1 MRACITLE
9 HRFLGT
15 PDGRTWTITQFP
27 YEFFKNYL
35 EVFDRVRVIAR
46 VFSVAR
52 VEPQYRAVDGPGLE
66 VFAMPAY
73 KGPFEFA
80 RQHSWV
86 RSRAESAVEP
96 GDAAILRVHSQ
107 VANSVEAWLTQRKQ
121 PFALE
126 VVADP
131 IDVLSYGANKH
142 PVAPIARL
150 YFANRLKSQ
159 CRRAMAVSY
168 VTREALQRRYPPDQK
183 HYSTNFSSVSL
194 RPDSFADFHRAGH
207 QFATSFSDVE
217 LPKESFTMNERP
229 ASSGKRR
236 MRAVFVGTLESL
248 YKGPDTLIEA
258 IELCKRGGVKL
269 ELVVIGSGKY
279 LEILQ
284 RKCERMG
291 IQDQVRFT
299 GSLTAGEAV
308 RKELDAADLFV
319 LPSRAEG
326 LPRAMLEAMARGIPC
341 IGSTVGGI
349 PELLSPEEMVPPSNP
364 TKLAEKLMS
373 ITSDQSKLSE
383 MSARCLRTAGT
394 YSAAVLA
401 KRRREFY
408 ATVKALTSFHYKIP
422 MDQVTGEPASLAS

>member
-1 MRACITLE
+1 MRACVTLE

-15 PDGRTWTITQFP
+15 PDGRTWTVTQFP

-46 VFSVAR
+46 VFPVER
-52 VEPQYRAVDGPGLE
+52 VEAQYRAVDGPGVE

-80 RQHSWV
+80 SQCKRVSN
-86 RSRAESAVEP
+86 RAERAVEP

-107 VANSVEAWLTQRKQ
+107 IANSVEGWLTRRRQ

-131 IDVLSYGANKH
+131 IDVLSHRANRH

-150 YFANRLKSQ
+150 YFAARLKSQ

-168 VTREALQRRYPPDQK
+168 VTREALQRRYPPDRK

-194 RPDSFADFHRAGH
+194 RPESFADFQRAGQ

-217 LPKESFTMNERP
+217 LPRESFTMGQRP
-229 ASSGKRR
+229 ASAGHRR

-258 IELCKRGGVKL
+258 IEYCKRSGVELK
-269 ELVVIGSGKY
+269 LVVIGSGKY
-279 LEILQ
+279 QEILQ
-284 RKCERMG
+284 RKCEHMG
-291 IQDQVRFT
+291 IHGQVRFT
-299 GSLTAGEAV
+299 GALPAGETV
-308 RKELDAADLFV
+308 RNELDAADLFV

-341 IGSTVGGI
+341 VGSTVGGI
-349 PELLSPEEMVPPSNP
+349 PELLNAEEMVPPNHP
-364 TKLAEKLMS
+364 RMLAEKLIS
-373 ITSDQSKLSE
+373 VLSNQNRLSE
-383 MSARCLRTAGT
+383 MSARCLRVAAT

-401 KRRREFY
+401 KKRVEFY
-408 ATVKALTSFHYKIP
+408 STIRALTALHYRRP
-422 MDQVTGEPASLAS
+422 EEQSRVSQTSVAS